1 MDATESQDPGLT
13 LGPTGAVGSI
23 DYGLTLGTTNTVT
36 MTVGGGGT
44 SYNLSTPMGGGG
56 TSYNLSTPSTISTN
70 GIYSNSIWSNPTVKI
85 DSKLQLNGQDADIV
99 VNGESLLDTLHSI
112 QDRLNMLRPNH
123 QLESEWDQL
132 RELGEAYRRLETEL
146 MEKQKMWQTLK
157 QMPEPE
163 IK

>member
-1 MDATESQDPGLT
+1 MDATESQYPGLT
-13 LGPTGAVGSI
+13 LDPTGAVGSI

-36 MTVGGGGT
+36 MTGGGGD
-44 SYNLSTPMGGGG
+44 
-56 TSYNLSTPSTISTN
+56 TSYNLSTPSTISTI
-70 GIYSNSIWSNPTVKI
+70 GIYSNSIWSNSTVKI

-99 VNGESLLDTLHSI
+99 VNGESLLDTLHGI

-123 QLESEWDQL
+123 QLESEWNQL

-146 MEKQKMWQTLK
+146 LEKQKMWQTLK

>member
-1 MDATESQDPGLT
+1 MDSTENQSPGLN
-13 LGPTGAVGSI
+13 LDAQGAVGSI
-23 DYGLTLGTTNTVT
+23 DYDSISLTAGTIHTTVI
-36 MTVGGGGT
+36 GGGG
-44 SYNLSTPMGGGG
+44 GAGGG
-56 TSYNLSTPSTISTN
+56 TGYNYQSTPSYTLNTSGTF
-70 GIYSNSIWSNPTVKI
+70 SNTVWSNPTVKI

-123 QLESEWDQL
+123 QLEAEWDQL

-157 QMPEPE
+157 QMPAPE